1 MIEGIDHPPTKIAVH
16 GCLEGSVMADQLGED
31 AQNRSC
37 DATDCTKNS
46 VVLGEEVCNTAKKTG
61 FQAENATEETAN
73 VTVVLLAMLSVLG
86 LNVVASLH
94 LSPALNLASTLYTA
108 TSVDMRTAIGMDM
121 SAAVCMNMRAIT
133 CATHLHA
140 TTSIRHGHWHRT
152 RHRADSRLAR
162 KRNRLA
168 PAAAICVVSDNADST
183 IVAKACIVDH
193 AERRVILRNVVTSV
207 NGCALQLLSQLL
219 GKSRVAP
226 NLDALDLAVLNI
238 DPAAAFTGINAASL
252 DELDL
257 AASCLIDDVGQLV
270 QACVGIWV
278 RTGIVDL
285 TTLCSLR
292 AVVDRNTSTGECG
305 VATCSGLAIVAALQH
320 VLEIGCIA
328 SLASIMLLAAAMRLV
343 MNECHL
349 NPLSD
354 LCVRKQNMNEVAPN
368 LYAG

>member
-168 PAAAICVVSDNADST
+168 PATAICVVSDNADST

-270 QACVGIWV
+270 QPSICVRVRADAVHLSAVIDLGAIVNRSASTCKRSVAAC
-278 RTGIVDL
+278 
-285 TTLCSLR
+285 S
-292 AVVDRNTSTGECG
+292 SP
-305 VATCSGLAIVAALQH
+305 AIVAALQH
-320 VLEIGCIA
+320 VLKLGCLICLTGIMFLAA
-328 SLASIMLLAAAMRLV
+328 SLRLV
-343 MNECHL
+343 VNESHL

-354 LCVRKQNMNEVAPN
+354 F
-368 LYAG
+368 